1 MTTDHLAPGAFS
13 AGLVGLG
20 KLLAALQKPDGA
32 AVTIEN
38 LAAQIDP
45 AIAPE
50 IMAAQV
56 ILPLLADLL
65 EFLGT
70 QHGVSAPYW
79 LGAPRAIGVI

>member
-20 KLLAALQKPDGA
+20 KLITALQRPDGA

-50 IMAAQV
+50 IMAAQI

-70 QHGVSAPYW
+70 QQGVAGPYF
-79 LGAPRAIGVI
+79 LGAPRAIGII

>member
-1 MTTDHLAPGAFS
+1 MTPAVTDHLAPGAFS

-20 KLLAALQKPDGA
+20 KLIAVLQRPDGA

-50 IMAAQV
+50 IMAAQI

-70 QHGVSAPYW
+70 QSGVAAPRW
-79 LGAPRAIGVI
+79 MGAPRAI

>member
-1 MTTDHLAPGAFS
+1 MPTSELAPGPFS

-20 KLLAALQKPDGA
+20 KLLAAIQAPDGA
-32 AVTIEN
+32 AVTVEN

-45 AIAPE
+45 ALAPE
-50 IMAAQV
+50 IMAAQI

-70 QHGVSAPYW
+70 QQGAVAPRW
-79 LGAPRAIGVI
+79 MGAPRAI

>member
-1 MTTDHLAPGAFS
+1 MPTSELAPGAFS

-20 KLLAALQKPDGA
+20 KLLAAIQAPDGA
-32 AVTIEN
+32 AVTVEN

-50 IMAAQV
+50 IMAAQI
-56 ILPLLADLL
+56 ILPLLAEVL

-70 QHGVSAPYW
+70 QQGVAAPRW
-79 LGAPRAIGVI
+79 PGAPRAI